1 MLELLTLENG
11 LALLTLTVLEI
22 VLGIDNVV
30 FISILTNRLPEKQQE
45 PARKLGLLMAML
57 GRIGLL
63 FAISWVMSMH
73 KTLFTVLD
81 HKVTGHSLI
90 LLIGGAF
97 LIGKATMEI
106 HHKLEEPLTPTK
118 HAGKAKAQ
126 MAAVLAQVFMLDMVF
141 SMDSVITA
149 VGMVDH
155 ITVMIIAIVLAV
167 SVMMIFAGSISRFIE
182 RHPTMKMLALAFLVL
197 IGVVLVAEG
206 LGQPIQKGYIYFA
219 MAFSFSVEML
229 NLKIR
234 GKRLKAAAAAS
245 S

>member
-1 MLELLTLENG
+1 MVELLTLENG

-45 PARKLGLLMAML
+45 PARKLGLLMAMA

-73 KTLFTVLD
+73 KTLFTVLN
-81 HKVTGHSLI
+81 HEVTGHSLI

-97 LIGKATMEI
+97 LIAKATMEI
-106 HHKLEEPLTPTK
+106 HHKLEEPDTVSK
-118 HAGKAKAQ
+118 HAGKAKAKLFG
-126 MAAVLAQVFMLDMVF
+126 VLVQVFMLDMVF

-234 GKRLKAAAAAS
+234 GKRLRAAAAAS